1 MLIETELP
9 AEGDTTFAFL
19 NGIKTELGDTKNFLV
34 GDSAMAYEMSKT
46 FSGEM
51 DFITIITMISIFIVV
66 AITFKSILIPLLLV
80 LVIQSAVYINMAY
93 LSLTGQSI
101 YFIALIIVQA
111 ILMGA
116 TIDYAIL
123 YTSYYL
129 EQRTYGEK
137 DIKHAIIAAYDK
149 SMHSILTSASILILV
164 TAIVGNMA
172 SAIAAKIC
180 QSISGGTLVATLI
193 ILLLLPA
200 LIATIDKFIV
210 KKK

>member
-1 MLIETELP
+1 
-9 AEGDTTFAFL
+9 
-19 NGIKTELGDTKNFLV
+19 V
-34 GDSAMAYEMSKT
+34 
-46 FSGEM
+46 
-51 DFITIITMISIFIVV
+51 
-66 AITFKSILIPLLLV
+66 LV

-101 YFIALIIVQA
+101 YFIALIIVQS

-129 EQRTYGEK
+129 EQRKERGVSVRQAL
-137 DIKHAIIAAYDK
+137 IKAYE
-149 SMHSILTSASILILV
+149 SSIHSILTSASILILV

-180 QSISGGTLVATLI
+180 LSISGGTLVATII
-193 ILLLLPA
+193 ILFLLPA
-200 LIATIDKFIV
+200 LLATIDKVIIR
-210 KKK
+210 KK

>member
-1 MLIETELP
+1 
-9 AEGDTTFAFL
+9 
-19 NGIKTELGDTKNFLV
+19 
-34 GDSAMAYEMSKT
+34 
-46 FSGEM
+46 
-51 DFITIITMISIFIVV
+51 
-66 AITFKSILIPLLLV
+66 
-80 LVIQSAVYINMAY
+80 MAY

-137 DIKHAIIAAYDK
+137 EIKHAIIAAYDK